1 VAEGSQRGLSPK
13 QVARWAERVSRQIL
27 SLAESAQ
34 DHYDALAV
42 AEALKAVLQAVLEA
56 SEKLKLRLPPAGVY
70 TPEFGAR
77 VSPFKGEVLQGVQV
91 EYKGNVLVLSRD
103 LAHKLCQYTVAR
115 PEFCE
120 AFLNY
125 PENGLRR

>member
-1 VAEGSQRGLSPK
+1 VPGVAEGSQRGLSPK

-27 SLAESAQ
+27 SLAESAS
-34 DHYDALAV
+34 DHHDALAV

-56 SEKLKLRLPPAGVY
+56 SEKLKLQLPPAEVY
-70 TPEFGAR
+70 TPEFAAR

-103 LAHKLCQYTVAR
+103 LAHKLCQYTIAR

-120 AFLNY
+120 AVSKL
-125 PENGLRR
+125 P

>member
-1 VAEGSQRGLSPK
+1 MAEGSQRGLSPR

-42 AEALKAVLQAVLEA
+42 AEALKVVLQAVLEA

>member
-1 VAEGSQRGLSPK
+1 VAEGSQRGLSPR

-42 AEALKAVLQAVLEA
+42 AEALKVVLQAVLEA